1 MRDFLLGV
9 HPEENSFN
17 AESASP
23 EERVFHAMTEAVGE
37 LFNDK
42 PLTVQNMT
50 SEQIFQMYDAL
61 IEIEGGNVLTDF
73 DNYFNEK
80 YGN

>member
-1 MRDFLLGV
+1 
-9 HPEENSFN
+9 
-17 AESASP
+17 
-23 EERVFHAMTEAVGE
+23 
-37 LFNDK
+37 
-42 PLTVQNMT
+42 MT